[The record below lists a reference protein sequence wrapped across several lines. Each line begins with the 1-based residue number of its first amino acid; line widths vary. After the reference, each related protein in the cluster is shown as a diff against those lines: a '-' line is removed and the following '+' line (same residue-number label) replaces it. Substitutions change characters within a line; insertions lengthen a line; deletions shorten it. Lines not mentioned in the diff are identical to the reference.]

1 MVAAAQPLGGV
12 AASRGIANCGGA
24 TSSTAAGTATASVHR
39 APPIE
44 RGSSS
49 SERGGGLGDAAR
61 LGADASAAI
70 LAPPRVDSVASNV
83 SSSAATSRGSEA
95 SVVACGGGV
104 RHLDFKVASTAVALG
119 GAEAVDGAVARGL
132 ASAEHGV
139 GYYFASAGARS
150 VAERGDAQFGAA
162 ARGGRRWRGG
172 TSSRRAWRA
181 WRRVARLR
189 SAEHRSVTV
198 AVTVTSPG

>member
-1 MVAAAQPLGGV
+1 M
-12 AASRGIANCGGA
+12 AN
-24 TSSTAAGTATASVHR
+24 TLNRNDPKVNLPSHVF
-39 APPIE
+39 E
-44 RGSSS
+44 
-49 SERGGGLGDAAR
+49 
-61 LGADASAAI
+61 
-70 LAPPRVDSVASNV
+70 
-83 SSSAATSRGSEA
+83 TSRGSEA

-104 RHLDFKVASTAVALG
+104 RHLNFKVASTAVALG
-119 GAEAVDGAVARGL
+119 GAEAVDGAVARGP

-150 VAERGDAQFGAA
+150 VAERRDAQFGAA
-162 ARGGRRWRGG
+162 ARGGPRWLGG

-198 AVTVTSPG
+198 TVTVLRGEAIAPG